1 MPYQSLGMMQ
11 QQRQVQTLAP
21 QMRQSLEILQLPIM
35 ELRAMIQKEIEQN
48 PVIEDVSSA
57 QELVVDTTAESRA
70 EIERMA
76 TDALQDSRRDHD
88 EYGTRSGDDQ
98 DGLLEGEPKP
108 GKDSDEPQLDFDKDT
123 LRTLGSEDEG
133 YLFDDDQVSQPFTK
147 EAEER
152 RQYMFDSL
160 AQTVSLQQHLLDQLL
175 AADLPV
181 EDTQIGEMIIGGL
194 NDDGFLTVS
203 LDDLS
208 DQTAFPKEHIERVL
222 RVIQTFDPPGIAAR
236 DGRECL
242 LLQLEGVNEP
252 GADLA
257 REIVARHLKDFANRR
272 FQQIADALGCTVDDV
287 DLAGKVILHLN
298 PKPASAMDGKTAEY
312 ITPEVFVERD
322 PKTGQ
327 WTVRLDDDQLP
338 RIHISSTYRKMLEK
352 PGVQSET
359 KSYIRERMRAGQ
371 FLLKSIERRQ
381 QTILS
386 IASAIVEAQQAF
398 LEKGVSFLKPM
409 TMAEVAS
416 KVDVSET
423 TVSRTVANKYMKTPR
438 GVFELK
444 YFFSTGIQTESG
456 GSMSNKTVQDRIAAM
471 IRAEDPAAPLSDQAI
486 MDKLAAEGIK
496 IARRTVVKYRQIQKI
511 PSSDKRRRL

>member
-35 ELRAMIQKEIEQN
+35 ELRAMIQKEMEQN

-57 QELVVDTTAESRA
+57 QELVVDTTSESGA

-76 TDALQDSRRDHD
+76 RNALEDSRRDHD
-88 EYGTRSGDDQ
+88 AKVQANDDTGALPDGD
-98 DGLLEGEPKP
+98 PKP
-108 GKDSDEPQLDFDKDT
+108 GKDTDEPQLDFDKDT
-123 LRTLGSEDEG
+123 LRNLASEDEG
-133 YLFDDDQVSQPFTK
+133 YLFDDDQVSQPYTK

-175 AADLPV
+175 AADLSL
-181 EDTQIGEMIIGGL
+181 EDTQIGEMIVGGL

-203 LDDLS
+203 LDDLA
-208 DQTAFPKEHIERVL
+208 DQTAFPKEHIARVL
-222 RVIQTFDPPGIAAR
+222 RVVQGFDPPGIAAR

-242 LLQLEGVNEP
+242 LLQLEGVDAP
-252 GADLA
+252 GANLA
-257 REIVARHLKDFANRR
+257 RAIIARHLKDFAQRR
-272 FQQIADALGCTVDDV
+272 FQQIADALGCTVEDIGV
-287 DLAGKVILHLN
+287 AEKLILHLN

-312 ITPEVFVERD
+312 ITPEVFVDRD
-322 PKTGQ
+322 PKTGR
-327 WTVRLDDDQLP
+327 WTVRIDDDQLP
-338 RIHISSTYRKMLEK
+338 RIHISSTYRKMLDK
-352 PGVQSET
+352 PEIQSDT

-386 IASAIVEAQQAF
+386 IASAIVEAQQDF
-398 LEKGVSFLKPM
+398 LDRGVTHLKPM
-409 TMAEVAS
+409 TMAEVAE

-423 TVSRTVANKYMKTPR
+423 TVSRTVANKYMQTPR

-444 YFFSTGIQTESG
+444 YFFSTAIQTKSG
-456 GSMSNKTVQDRIAAM
+456 GSMSNKTVQDRIAAL

-486 MDKLAAEGIK
+486 MDKLAEEGIK
-496 IARRTVVKYRQIQKI
+496 IARRTVVKYRQVQKI
-511 PSSDKRRRL
+511 PSSDKRRRA

>member
-35 ELRAMIQKEIEQN
+35 ELRAMIQKEMEQN

-57 QELVVDTTAESRA
+57 QELVVDTTAESGA

-76 TDALQDSRRDHD
+76 RNALEDSRRDHD
-88 EYGTRSGDDQ
+88 AKAQANDDAGALPEGD
-98 DGLLEGEPKP
+98 PKP
-108 GKDSDEPQLDFDKDT
+108 GKDTDEPQLDFDKDT

-133 YLFDDDQVSQPFTK
+133 YLFDDDQVSQPYTK

-175 AADLPV
+175 AADLSV
-181 EDTQIGEMIIGGL
+181 EDTQIGEMIVGGL

-203 LDDLS
+203 LDDLA
-208 DQTAFPKEHIERVL
+208 DQTAFPKEHIARVL
-222 RVIQTFDPPGIAAR
+222 RVVQGFDPPGIAAR

-242 LLQLEGVNEP
+242 LLQLEGVDTP

-257 REIVARHLKDFANRR
+257 REIIAHHLKDFAQRR
-272 FQQIADALGCTVDDV
+272 FQQIADALGCSLEDV
-287 DLAGKVILHLN
+287 DVAEKVILRLN

-312 ITPEVFVERD
+312 ITPEVFVDRD
-322 PKTGQ
+322 PRTGR
-327 WTVRLDDDQLP
+327 WTVRIDDDQLP
-338 RIHISSTYRKMLEK
+338 RIHISSTYRKMLDRPEI
-352 PGVQSET
+352 QSDT

-381 QTILS
+381 QTIFS
-386 IASAIVEAQQAF
+386 IASAIVEAQQDF
-398 LEKGVSFLKPM
+398 LNRGVTHLKPM
-409 TMAEVAS
+409 TMAEVAE

-423 TVSRTVANKYMKTPR
+423 TVSRTVANKYMQTPR

-444 YFFSTGIQTESG
+444 YFFSTAIQTKSG

-471 IRAEDPAAPLSDQAI
+471 IKAEDPAAPLSDQAI

-496 IARRTVVKYRQIQKI
+496 IARRTVVKYRQVQKI
-511 PSSDKRRRL
+511 PSSDKRRRA